1 LRNKKSAGAD
11 ISSIR
16 DDRRSQHLISNG
28 VSRIL
33 LAHGDGGKLMHQLIN
48 NLFKKKFHNEI
59 LNELGDSA
67 VIKLP
72 SCKNSKI
79 SFTTDSYVV
88 NPLFFPGGDIGKLA
102 VCGTINDLAVTGAT
116 PLYISCGF
124 IIEEGL
130 EYKILEKITDSMAK
144 IAGQENVKIVTGD
157 VKVVEKNSADKLFIN
172 TSGIGIIK
180 HNIKISDKKIVAGDK
195 VIISGAIGEHG
206 LAILNARGGF
216 DFKSNIKSDCA
227 SLCGLIK
234 KMLTASKNI
243 KFMRDPT
250 RGGLAT
256 TLNEIVDGEN
266 FGILINEE
274 SIPIKKE
281 VRAMCEI
288 LGFDPL
294 YMANEGKI
302 VAIVSNKDAALVLE
316 TMRRH
321 PLGKNSRIIGEI
333 VSTPKQKV
341 LLTTKIGGFRII
353 DMLTSSQLP
362 RIC

>member
-1 LRNKKSAGAD
+1 MRNKKNKDAD
-11 ISSIR
+11 I
-16 DDRRSQHLISNG
+16 
-28 VSRIL
+28 SRIL
-33 LAHGDGGKLMHQLIN
+33 LAYGDGGKLTHQLIN
-48 NLFKKKFHNEI
+48 NLFKKKFNNKI

-67 VIKLP
+67 VIQLP
-72 SCKNSKI
+72 LCKNSKLA
-79 SFTTDSYVV
+79 FTTDSYVV

-102 VCGTINDLAVTGAT
+102 ICGTINDLAVTGAI

-130 EYKILEKITDSMAK
+130 EYEILEKITESMAK
-144 IAGQENVKIVTGD
+144 IAKQENVKIVTGD

-180 HNIKISDKKIVAGDK
+180 QNIKISNKKIVAGDK

-216 DFKSNIKSDCA
+216 DFKSNVKSDCA
-227 SLCGLIK
+227 SLCSLIK
-234 KMLTASKNI
+234 KMLAVSKNI

-256 TLNEIVDGEN
+256 TLNEIVDVQS
-266 FGILINEE
+266 FGILVNEE
-274 SIPIKKE
+274 SVPIKKE
-281 VRAMCEI
+281 IRAMCEI

-294 YMANEGKI
+294 YMANEGKV
-302 VAIVSNKDAALVLE
+302 VAVVSKKDADVILKA
-316 TMRRH
+316 MKRH
-321 PLGKNSRIIGEI
+321 PLGRNSQIIGEI
-333 VSTPKQKV
+333 INTPKRKV
-341 LLTTKIGGFRII
+341 IVKTKIGGTRII
-353 DMLTSSQLP
+353 EMPASSQLP

>member
-1 LRNKKSAGAD
+1 MNP
-11 ISSIR
+11 IR
-16 DDRRSQHLISNG
+16 DDRRFKRLISNG
-28 VSRIL
+28 ASRIL

-59 LNELGDSA
+59 LNQLGDSA

-72 SCKNSKI
+72 PCKNSKI

-102 VCGTINDLAVTGAT
+102 VCGTINDLAVMGAT

-130 EYKILEKITDSMAK
+130 KYEILEKITDSMAK
-144 IAGQENVKIVTGD
+144 IARQENVKIVTGD

-180 HNIKISDKKIVAGDK
+180 NNIKISDKTIVAGDK

-206 LAILNARGGF
+206 LAILNARGSF
-216 DFKSNIKSDCA
+216 DFNSNIKSDCA
-227 SLCGLIK
+227 SLCGVIK
-234 KMLTASKNI
+234 KMLSVSKNI

-250 RGGLAT
+250 RGGLAA
-256 TLNEIVDGEN
+256 TLNEIADGAD

-274 SIPIKKE
+274 SVPIKKE

-294 YMANEGKI
+294 YMANEGKV
-302 VAIVSNKDAALVLE
+302 VAVVSKKDADVILKA
-316 TMRRH
+316 MKRH
-321 PLGKNSRIIGEI
+321 PLGRNSQIIGEI
-333 VSTPKQKV
+333 VNAPKQKV
-341 LLTTKIGGFRII
+341 IAKTKIGGTRII
-353 DMLTSSQLP
+353 EMPTSSQLP